1 MKVIFLFLLLVIQT
15 FGSIGNDRL
24 AYSGVEFFIS
34 EEEERIGAYT
44 LELKGIPYSY
54 TYTTIKEDGKFYFPI
69 FEFLK
74 ALKIQNYKYKNGI
87 LTINFGN
94 GNDKRVIRLKSLDK
108 SSYIFED
115 NDYYICEN
123 LFKEYFLERL
133 RIDEENYILDARPNF
148 VLPEEA
154 DYMLE
159 AKIREL
165 KEELNKEILYYE
177 GERELFSVGNLRINL
192 EQEITN
198 NTGERREHDWSG
210 SLEYSGSLF
219 YGNFTMDYDLK
230 EKKFG
235 DFELNYAELKKDYEL
250 TLGVYGEDREK
261 EITFRRNRGYS
272 SDDGRE
278 YIIEERVPMG
288 SRVELI
294 YNLFPIDIQDEIN
307 GKVIF
312 VNNLIKSGREFTL
325 KIYEPSGKIWEKI
338 IRINEDYNQQKKG
351 EFGYDLSFGENK
363 ESKRNKAD
371 LNIYYGYTDNL
382 TLGLSYRQRP
392 EIFDD
397 NWTYV
402 KEMGTEFIYSNS
414 IEGNPYTFT
423 YEYSRGINRDV
434 FEEKNLKHKEEHRFF
449 LDMDIKDFNI
459 NYEQYVKGKYYEE
472 KREIYI
478 DVDYDLTENLSLTG
492 SLEQTKYHIE
502 QEDEVDYYYG
512 LNYSRSWKS
521 LLVSYEIETNRDNE
535 TRQNLDFYYTGFKNF
550 TVRFENE
557 WDENNDYEGEIK
569 LNNTTWLDRYDVSL
583 GMKYSEEDKAQY
595 MLEFTLKL
603 DNWFE
608 IGTLLEKNGQ
618 KRTYAGID
626 RVISLKNPLQ
636 NMNSLENTT
645 IKAVAFLDRN
655 DNNKFDKN
663 EERLSDVEVSLGEK
677 KVITND
683 DGVAYIYGIPS
694 YTDYE
699 ITALS
704 RRPSHNGKAT
714 KIKVKGIG
722 SSEVKAYIPIKPLI
736 TFMGEVKFEKD
747 QSILSDTR
755 IKLNKI
761 STKETGKVI
770 PIESNGEFY
779 IDSLTAGKYM
789 VEVEYLGE
797 DYNVARYKKQIDL
810 TYTDENAGDNYY
822 LFELEEVKK

>member
-1 MKVIFLFLLLVIQT
+1 MKIIFLFLLLVIQT

-165 KEELNKEILYYE
+165 KEELNKEVLYYE

-312 VNNLIKSGREFTL
+312 INNLIKSGREFTL

-502 QEDEVDYYYG
+502 QEDEVDYCYG

-810 TYTDENAGDNYY
+810 TYTDENAGDNHY

>member
-626 RVISLKNPLQ
+626 RVISLKNPSQ

-797 DYNVARYKKQIDL
+797 DYNVARYKKQIYL